1 MIYDLDGL
9 ITIIT
14 ITIITITDMVYIF
27 MGGHHPHGSP

>member
-9 ITIIT
+9 ITI